1 MSLIKE
7 SQTAEAISAAALFFV
22 LFYLVHSFICFT
34 SFLKHLNFFPPP
46 AQIFDSI
53 SRVSLKNMTTF
64 WKDFTGSQHDPN
76 LQSYI
81 YGCWVDINENEAKG
95 FFTNKI
101 LFHLDLCLMT

>member
-53 SRVSLKNMTTF
+53 SRVSLKKYDNILKMN
-64 WKDFTGSQHDPN
+64 KDFTGSQHDPN

-81 YGCWVDINENEAKG
+81 YGC
-95 FFTNKI
+95 
-101 LFHLDLCLMT
+101 